1 MFDTRLSRTTT
12 EHFLRV
18 LAQKRLAVEWTGR
31 FILETDHRCEML
43 AAIVRRH
50 DGAAL
55 QEIGIDDL
63 LGHGALGSLA
73 LWIYS
78 ALAGIVV
85 HTLPAIFYVLLREEK
100 EGATAGQVVAA
111 LD

>member
-1 MFDTRLSRTTT
+1 
-12 EHFLRV
+12 
-18 LAQKRLAVEWTGR
+18 
-31 FILETDHRCEML
+31 ML

-63 LGHGALGSLA
+63 LGHGALGNLA

-78 ALAGIVV
+78 SLARIVV
-85 HTLPAIFYVLLREEK
+85 RTLPAILYVLLREEK
-100 EGATAGQVVAA
+100 EGATAGQITAS
-111 LD
+111 LG